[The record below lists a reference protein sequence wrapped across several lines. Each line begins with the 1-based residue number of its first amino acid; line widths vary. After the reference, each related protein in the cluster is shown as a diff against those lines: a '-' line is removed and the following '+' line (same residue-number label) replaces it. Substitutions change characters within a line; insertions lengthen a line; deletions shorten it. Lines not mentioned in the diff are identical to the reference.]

1 MKGVRMKKL
10 LCAFVALLTLLCGCS
25 APAEPAPA
33 TPAPD
38 PAMHLSDS
46 TLTRREDVD
55 TLLICAVG
63 YDSTGASQ
71 LTSLSLL
78 VRDPSGTIAML
89 TLPKDTRVW
98 VEHYNSQGDY
108 AYCDYGPLSDVYHA
122 AESANLAEQK
132 TVEAVSRLLG
142 SVRIDHCAFLNVVQ
156 LRELAALTDGVYVVV
171 EDAIPEA
178 SILAGYQNIVPN
190 IENYAAY
197 SYLNTIGGVNYPG
210 TDPYKLQR
218 HQQLITAVMN
228 TLAEQMAKMEVS
240 DRDDFAGEI
249 LRTLRTN
256 LTAQDVRSWLESGAV
271 RITEAEILTGRQ
283 DERLTES
290 YWIADTAAILDWVT
304 THFYRSETE

>member
-1 MKGVRMKKL
+1 MKRL
-10 LCAFVALLTLLCGCS
+10 LCALVALLTLLCGCS

-33 TPAPD
+33 TPEPD
-38 PAMHLSDS
+38 PAMQLSDS

-63 YDSTGASQ
+63 YDGAGNSQ

-78 VRDPSGTIAML
+78 VRDPSGAIAML

-98 VEHYNSQGDY
+98 VEHYDANGDY
-108 AYCDYGPLSDVYHA
+108 AYCDLGPLSDVYHA
-122 AESANLAEQK
+122 AEPADLAELK

-142 SVRIDHCAFLNVVQ
+142 SVRIDHYAFLNVVQ
-156 LRELAALTDGVYVVV
+156 LRDLAALTDGVYVVV
-171 EDAIPEA
+171 EDAIIDY
-178 SILAGYQNIVPN
+178 SISAGYQNIVPN

-197 SYLNTIGGVNYPG
+197 SYLNNIGGVNYPG

-218 HQQLITAVMN
+218 HQQLIAALMN
-228 TLAEQMAKMEVS
+228 TLAEQMAELEDA

-249 LRTLRTN
+249 LRTLRTS
-256 LTAQDVRSWLESGAV
+256 LAARDVRSWLESGSV
-271 RITEAEILTGRQ
+271 RITEAEILSGRQ

-290 YWIADTAAILDWVT
+290 YWIADTAAILDWAT
-304 THFYRSETE
+304 AHFYQSETE

>member
-1 MKGVRMKKL
+1 MKKL
-10 LCAFVALLTLLCGCS
+10 LCALVALLTLLCGCS
-25 APAEPAPA
+25 APADPVQA
-33 TPAPD
+33 TPEPEQG
-38 PAMHLSDS
+38 MEFSDS
-46 TLTRREDVD
+46 TLVRREDVD

-156 LRELAALTDGVYVVV
+156 LRDLAALTDGVYLTA
-171 EDAIPEA
+171 EDAISEFDIP
-178 SILAGYQNIVPN
+178 AGYQNIVPN

-197 SYLNTIGGVNYPG
+197 SYLNNIGGVDYPG

-218 HQQLITAVMN
+218 HQQLIEAVMD
-228 TLAEQMAKMEVS
+228 TLAEQMEERDEEGRDALSRDILSNLRTDLTVS
-240 DRDDFAGEI
+240 D
-249 LRTLRTN
+249 
-256 LTAQDVRSWLESGAV
+256 VRLWLESGRV
-271 RITEAEILTGRQ
+271 SVTEAAILTGRQ
-283 DERLTES
+283 EERRSES
-290 YWIADTAAILDWVT
+290 YWIADSAAILDWVT
-304 THFYRSETE
+304 AHFYLTGEE